1 VRTPL
6 GLVAFALG
14 ERLAQLM
21 STFQVNLANFAPS
34 LLGDRPLFGNQQA
47 CFRRRKVE
55 QIADVVARHIHTVE
69 PLCELL
75 GQTDLHARRF
85 SKGCAESSMKCLHI
99 SELKNEFDSFE

>member
-1 VRTPL
+1 
-6 GLVAFALG
+6 
-14 ERLAQLM
+14 
-21 STFQVNLANFAPS
+21 
-34 LLGDRPLFGNQQA
+34 
-47 CFRRRKVE
+47 
-55 QIADVVARHIHTVE
+55 VVARHIHTVE

>member
-1 VRTPL
+1 
-6 GLVAFALG
+6 
-14 ERLAQLM
+14 LAHLM
-21 STFQVNLANFAPS
+21 STIEVNMANFAAS

-75 GQTDLHARRF
+75 GQANLHARRF
-85 SKGCAESSMKCLHI
+85 SKGCAEQSIKCLHI
-99 SELKNEFDSFE
+99 SELKNEFDSSE